1 MLYCLFQKFWN
12 AKDLREPWFTNVRT
26 LGGVDESGQ
35 STTLPLYVVKAAG
48 RIQQLAVEWVSADPS
63 RMAREKSRAQR
74 DNLEWAMIDEQSA
87 SAGFETFLAQQDNCA
102 AFREE
107 CKREWSRRSERRQ
120 ILTES
125 PVAAPAVCAV
135 SPSAGYVPPMPQLI
149 RENSAREVLDPS
161 EEAAVSGM
169 VAVLPMRAS
178 DILISNSQCGLSRV
192 VVRWDDLKTAM
203 QRHFDLV
210 VEAFQ
215 TDIPREKKRV
225 LSQSDWDYLRQK
237 LQEVVVDQPR
247 AQQNAMVVETREL
260 TSFWKWFEEA
270 CLIIKALGKLWHHV
284 PQTSQPLSYLI
295 QGFNVSNQMVQTALR
310 QLGRAGSGV
319 FIVGMSQ
326 STAGS
331 VKIRCVH
338 QLDRR
343 AQEYWWHTSQVTIAV
358 MFFFSCLPLVFYVV
372 CCLHVC
378 DALVCC
384 AVMSPT
390 MTASNRFWCS
400 TFTPWGLHWKSPKR
414 SRMKLG
420 GWWNSRI
427 NRICIRAW
435 GNCF

>member
-1 MLYCLFQKFWN
+1 MLYCLFQRNVQNPPELW
-12 AKDLREPWFTNVRT
+12 RTHVRT
-26 LGGVDESGQ
+26 LGGDEGGQ

-48 RIQQLAVEWVSADPS
+48 RIQQLAVECVSSDPS
-63 RMAREKSRAQR
+63 LDHEQR
-74 DNLEWAMIDEQSA
+74 VSNC
-87 SAGFETFLAQQDNCA
+87 FKTFLSAEQDNCA

-149 RENSAREVLDPS
+149 REDSAREVLDPS

-237 LQEVVVDQPR
+237 LQELVVDQPR
-247 AQQNAMVVETREL
+247 AQQNAMVVDTREL

-331 VKIRCVH
+331 VKIRCAHIPSHNCGDV
-338 QLDRR
+338 
-343 AQEYWWHTSQVTIAV
+343 
-358 MFFFSCLPLVFYVV
+358 FFSFLAACFL
-372 CCLHVC
+372 CCV
-378 DALVCC
+378 
-384 AVMSPT
+384 
-390 MTASNRFWCS
+390 
-400 TFTPWGLHWKSPKR
+400 
-414 SRMKLG
+414 
-420 GWWNSRI
+420 
-427 NRICIRAW
+427 
-435 GNCF
+435 